1 MGERGAEGWR
11 WDGGWREGMQMEPPP
26 SPPNMGVSGG
36 GGCWGLGGT
45 PKTGGVGGTPKMG
58 GEGGE
63 MGEMGLRI
71 GGGLEVGWR
80 ERKQMEPPP
89 FPKSGCLWWGG
100 GVLGFGG
107 TPKMGG
113 VF

>member
-63 MGEMGLRI
+63 NGGE
-71 GGGLEVGWR
+71 GGGGVEVGWR

-89 FPKSGCLWWGG
+89 PQIAGSISMPPPQIMGSISMSPPPK
-100 GVLGFGG
+100 
-107 TPKMGG
+107 
-113 VF
+113 